1 MTVNTRSVVIG
12 IIVPLVIAFVGLVVI
27 VVSLPDLPSPVAV
40 HWGPN
45 GAADQFGSPIGW
57 LIFIAVVAIAW
68 AAFAF
73 FVSRPLP
80 GRTGLT
86 FNQRL
91 VLAVGPFLVG
101 LITVLMAGSVLV
113 QRGIADARSGPS
125 IVPVLVTAIV
135 AAIAL
140 GTVAWF
146 VLPRHAAHV
155 DAATPVPQSLDL
167 AATERAVWTQHL
179 QVARAAALVLCGILV
194 VALVGAG
201 TVLWFVAPFWVF
213 LVWVVL
219 FALLIVG
226 VVGTLSWRVTVD
238 ERGFLAR
245 SVFGYPRF
253 VIPTDRVLSARTV
266 TTSAIRDFGGY
277 GIRWAGRGRFGV
289 ITRSGEALEITRH
302 NGSSLT
308 VTVAHADV
316 AARLLNSFVERA
328 RAAKP
333 AGSS

>member
-1 MTVNTRSVVIG
+1 MTINTRSVVIG
-12 IIVPLVIAFVGLVVI
+12 VIAPLAIGLAGLVVI
-27 VVSLPDLPSPVAV
+27 VMSLPALPSPVAV

-45 GAADQFGSPIGW
+45 GAADRFGSPIGG
-57 LIFIAVVAIAW
+57 LILIAVFAIAW

-80 GRTGLT
+80 GWNSLT

-91 VLAVGPFLVG
+91 VLAIGPSIVG
-101 LITVLMAGSVLV
+101 LITVLMAGSVLI
-113 QRGIADARSGPS
+113 QRGLTDARSGPS

-140 GTVAWF
+140 ATVAWF
-146 VLPRHAAHV
+146 ALPRHAAHS
-155 DAATPVPQSLDL
+155 DAATPVPEGLDL

-179 QVARAAALVLCGILV
+179 QVARAAVLVLCGILV
-194 VALVGAG
+194 IALVGAG
-201 TVLWFVAPFWVF
+201 TVFWFVAPFWVF

-238 ERGFLAR
+238 ERGFVAR

-253 VIPTDRVLSARTV
+253 VIPMAQVRSARTV
-266 TTSAIRDFGGY
+266 TTAAIRDFGGY
-277 GIRWAGRGRFGV
+277 GIRWGGRGRFGV

-308 VTVAHADV
+308 VTVSHADV

-333 AGSS
+333 ARSS